1 MSTLGFRVALVL
13 SCLVL
18 LSCGNSPTEP
28 MQVQAQQGTVVITVT
43 KPCALPG
50 SLEFSLQGRPATLV
64 AIPGET
70 RLSAPAGRYTFSFR
84 RGNEVFGRS
93 GSAGVLD
100 IVAGGTATLADPPEA
115 CMATS
120 PAQ

>member
-1 MSTLGFRVALVL
+1 MSSLGFRVALVL

-28 MQVQAQQGTVVITVT
+28 MQAQPQQGNVVITVSQ
-43 KPCALPG
+43 PCALPG
-50 SLEFSLQGRPATLV
+50 SLEFSLQGRPTTVV
-64 AIPGET
+64 AVPGET

-84 RGNEVFGRS
+84 RGDEVFGRA
-93 GSAGVLD
+93 GSAGSID
-100 IVAGGTATLADPPEA
+100 IVAGGTTTLADPPEA